1 MLDQVAAAFARQ
13 DYETAARLVKQLQQ
27 QSPDNPWVRLYVGR
41 LQEVSGQFAS
51 AEQIYRTLLRD
62 TSYPKIALQAR
73 QGLHRLEQ
81 QSQPSS
87 SQSSSQPP
95 SQPQQTTQSGS
106 SDGAIAAAKPDAA
119 NPLMGVL
126 VLEAIAAEARQTA
139 AQNLARILRIDT
151 YAARLLLP
159 GRGWRLYRIGA
170 IDPLQDWGQQLVSAG
185 IPAFWLPLTS
195 VQRIRVFRV
204 ESLQFTDSQAT
215 VICYSETNQK
225 GALRFNWAEVAGR
238 VEGRLPIFEQVV
250 DKNARNQLV
259 RKEQTQDYAQVFDL
273 HLPHRN
279 SILRFGDWSYQ
290 FQPDPVQPNQFQLNP
305 ETASATR
312 STPPTSNR
320 LKWNQLV
327 RSIEAHLPKIPVWSD
342 FPAFG
347 ESALE
352 ALDLVRDLPS
362 HIDLLRKAPTAWDNA
377 FQLYS
382 GLVFE
387 QKSKRSA

>member
-27 QSPDNPWVRLYVGR
+27 QSPNHPWVKLYVAR

-62 TSYPKIALQAR
+62 TTHPKIALQAR
-73 QGLHRLEQ
+73 QGLHRLEAEAHQ
-81 QSQPSS
+81 TPSH
-87 SQSSSQPP
+87 P
-95 SQPQQTTQSGS
+95 T
-106 SDGAIAAAKPDAA
+106 IAEAKADLA
-119 NPLMGVL
+119 NPVNGAL
-126 VLEAIAAEARQTA
+126 VLEAISPEARQTA
-139 AQNLARILRIDT
+139 AQNFARIMRLDT

-159 GRGWRLYRIGA
+159 GRGWRLYRLGA
-170 IDPLQDWGQQLVSAG
+170 IDQLEEWGQQLVAAE
-185 IPAFWLPLTS
+185 IPVFWLPLAAI
-195 VQRIRVFRV
+195 QRIRVFRV
-204 ESLQFTDSQAT
+204 ESLQSTSQQAT
-215 VICYSETNQK
+215 VICQSETNQK
-225 GALRFNWAEVAGR
+225 GALRFNWSEVAGR
-238 VEGRLPIFEQVV
+238 AEGRLPIFEQVV
-250 DKNARNQLV
+250 DKNIHNQLV
-259 RKEQTQDYAQVFDL
+259 RKEQTQDYAQVLDL

-290 FQPDPVQPNQFQLNP
+290 FEQGQEAVPSDAV
-305 ETASATR
+305 R
-312 STPPTSNR
+312 STPLTSNR

-327 RSIEAHLPKIPVWSD
+327 RSIEAALGNVPVWSD

-347 ESALE
+347 ESAIEPL
-352 ALDLVRDLPS
+352 AMVRLPS
-362 HIDLLRKAPTAWDNA
+362 HIDLFRQTPTAWDTA